1 MREGHEEEVLAACK
15 HGNLSAIFLFFFI
28 IPFCVCVCEID
39 TILTWTHCSFASC
52 YFLFSNINFFL
63 FFSYSFV
70 ERKVHADF
78 LIDMPFYFLFFFGSL
93 TVHLQT
99 ANEIQHRK
107 TKKKKKA
114 KTDLNEFVGV
124 GLV

>member
-1 MREGHEEEVLAACK
+1 M
-15 HGNLSAIFLFFFI
+15 
-28 IPFCVCVCEID
+28 
-39 TILTWTHCSFASC
+39 
-52 YFLFSNINFFL
+52 FFL
-63 FFSYSFV
+63 SYSFV

-78 LIDMPFYFLFFFGSL
+78 LIDMPFYFIFFFGSL

-107 TKKKKKA
+107 KKKKKKKA